1 MRLRSRAQPQGSGF
15 KALTALTRRGR
26 TNAHPV
32 RSHRTGGLIPDYRR
46 LPLQDLVDRLG
57 LNRGLIRARD
67 VCSQLYQ
74 QPTFQNG
81 WGERIRTS
89 SLLINSQA
97 HEPFVLHPNQNPF
110 FLYRV
115 RVHALHNMPHRT
127 ASTNIRITRIY
138 ASSASIG

>member
-1 MRLRSRAQPQGSGF
+1 MQGMCVPNY
-15 KALTALTRRGR
+15 
-26 TNAHPV
+26 TNSPH
-32 RSHRTGGLIPDYRR
+32 
-46 LPLQDLVDRLG
+46 
-57 LNRGLIRARD
+57 
-67 VCSQLYQ
+67 
-74 QPTFQNG
+74 QNG